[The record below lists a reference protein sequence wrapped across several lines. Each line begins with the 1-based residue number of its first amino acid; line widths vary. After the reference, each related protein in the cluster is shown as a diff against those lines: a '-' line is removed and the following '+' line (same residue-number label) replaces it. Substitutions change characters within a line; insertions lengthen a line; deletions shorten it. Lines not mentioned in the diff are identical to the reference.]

1 LLARYTS
8 SSSASEC
15 LERELRSEDEQVS
28 ESIGAVVVS
37 AGSLRLSGDD
47 VVVMPH
53 RWTPEGVTIQAD
65 FTGGHLYHL
74 AAAGCVL
81 NDVYREAER
90 LGITID
96 GVSVRAV
103 GGFDTKSWIST
114 GIDYDVEIASSAGD
128 EDIANLTRIV
138 DEVAEIPKALRAGTT
153 VARSR
158 MR

>member
-1 LLARYTS
+1 M
-8 SSSASEC
+8 
-15 LERELRSEDEQVS
+15 S

-37 AGSLRLSGDD
+37 AGSLRLSGGD

-65 FTGGHLYHL
+65 FTGAHLYHL

-96 GVSVRAV
+96 GVRVRAV

-114 GIDYDVEIASSAGD
+114 GIEYDVEIASSSSD
-128 EDIANLTRIV
+128 ENIANLTRIV